1 MSSIVLTG
9 TSWILRVVLVAA
21 VGFPVVS
28 AAATRLAPLVGREV
42 FVIRGSSMTPT
53 IALGSAI
60 VATRMPAERIV
71 VGDIVTFRGTNGVV
85 VTHRVVDVLV
95 DEGEHLYRTKG
106 DANETIDPF
115 LVPEGALVGVVELT
129 LPMAGFVMA
138 MMAQPSGFLSLATGL
153 IAFYFA
159 LSILEEPTTRRARA
173 GASRWVGRET
183 AA

>member
-1 MSSIVLTG
+1 MKNQVLGIV
-9 TSWILRVVLVAA
+9 VAVLA
-21 VGFPVVS
+21 FS
-28 AAATRLAPLVGREV
+28 
-42 FVIRGSSMTPT
+42 
-53 IALGSAI
+53 GSAWAGPGVNI
-60 VATRMPAERIV
+60 DAKGVALHGHDPVAYFT
-71 VGDIVTFRGTNGVV
+71 VGQP
-85 VTHRVVDVLV
+85 
-95 DEGEHLYRTKG
+95 TKG